1 VSEPSSKPPPPG
13 LSLVLFVF
21 AAIDLILALALLL
34 VGGFTWQ
41 FGAIALIG
49 VALAAY
55 GLKERLFP
63 AARG

>member
-1 VSEPSSKPPPPG
+1 VSEPFRKPPPSG

-21 AAIDLILALALLL
+21 AAIDLILALALLV
-34 VGGFTWQ
+34 VGGFSWQ
-41 FGAIALIG
+41 FWAIALIG

-63 AARG
+63 AERG

>member
-1 VSEPSSKPPPPG
+1 MSEPFRKEPPSG

-21 AAIDLILALALLL
+21 AAIDLVLALALLV
-34 VGGFTWQ
+34 VGGFTWH
-41 FGAIALIG
+41 FWAIALIG

-63 AARG
+63 AERG

>member
-1 VSEPSSKPPPPG
+1 VTEPLRKEPPSG

-21 AAIDLILALALLL
+21 AAIDLILALALLV

-49 VALAAY
+49 LALAAY

-63 AARG
+63 AERG